1 MTLMTKEF
9 NDTNLINA
17 FNEGIESALKTS
29 EQCLYES
36 VH

>member
-17 FNEGIESALKTS
+17 FNGVIGGFECQRTL
-29 EQCLYES
+29 
-36 VH
+36 